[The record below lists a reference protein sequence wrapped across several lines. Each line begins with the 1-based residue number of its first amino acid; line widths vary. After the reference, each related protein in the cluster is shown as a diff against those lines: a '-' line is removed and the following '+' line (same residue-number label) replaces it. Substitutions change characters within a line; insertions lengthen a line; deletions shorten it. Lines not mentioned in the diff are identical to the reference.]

1 MPGRTLSIMSTS
13 TTYDDTTTS
22 EIFSD
27 PVAYLAGLG
36 IDAELVTGTTL
47 PAAA

>member
-1 MPGRTLSIMSTS
+1 MSNSTS
-13 TTYDDTTTS
+13 NDAIPTTD
-22 EIFSD
+22 IFSD

-36 IDAELVTGTTL
+36 IDAELVNETRM